1 MFNEIVNT
9 EENTI
14 IDNTSSDKSE
24 KNAKKKNDECLEL
37 KTIKYKS
44 MLLTGNAIDKVNPT
58 EKSLFNLDKF
68 LEDDKQIS
76 RKEPWSKL
84 DKTMKTKKI
93 IDFVESYSAE
103 KKFKKEQK
111 EALEAFLKD
120 CLNRKRLQR
129 VKDVDYDKENGVI
142 KSIPSLIF
150 NKTSKQKQFTLK
162 NVEKRVSTLKSLPQN
177 RRKTLTIKNKKGEE
191 KTSGSGSD

>member
-1 MFNEIVNT
+1 MFNEIDNT

-14 IDNTSSDKSE
+14 IANTTSDKSE
-24 KNAKKKNDECLEL
+24 KKAKKKNDECLEL

-93 IDFVESYSAE
+93 MDFVASYSTE
-103 KKFKKEQK
+103 KKLKKEQK

-142 KSIPSLIF
+142 KSIPSLVF

-177 RRKTLTIKNKKGEE
+177 RRKTLTAKNKKGEE

>member
-1 MFNEIVNT
+1 MFNEIDNS

-14 IDNTSSDKSE
+14 INSSTKE
-24 KNAKKKNDECLEL
+24 KKAKKKNDECIEL

-44 MLLTGNAIDKVNPT
+44 MLLTGNAIDTVNPT

-68 LEDDKQIS
+68 LENDKQTS

-84 DKTMKTKKI
+84 DKTMKTNKI
-93 IDFVESYSAE
+93 MDFVQTYSAE
-103 KKFKKEQK
+103 KNFKKEQT
-111 EALEAFLKD
+111 EGLETFLKD

-142 KSIPSLIF
+142 KSIPALVFTKS
-150 NKTSKQKQFTLK
+150 SKQFTLK
-162 NVEKRVSTLKSLPQN
+162 NVEKRVSTLKSLPQS
-177 RRKTLTIKNKKGEE
+177 RRKTLTAKNKKGEE

>member
-1 MFNEIVNT
+1 MFNEIDNAK
-9 EENTI
+9 ENTI
-14 IDNTSSDKSE
+14 IANTTSDKSE
-24 KNAKKKNDECLEL
+24 KKAKKKNDECLEL

-93 IDFVESYSAE
+93 IDFVASYSTE
-103 KKFKKEQK
+103 KKLKKEQK

-142 KSIPSLIF
+142 KSIPSLVF

-162 NVEKRVSTLKSLPQN
+162 NVEKHVSTLKSLPQN
-177 RRKTLTIKNKKGEE
+177 RRKTLTVKNKKGEE

>member
-1 MFNEIVNT
+1 MFNEIDNT

-14 IDNTSSDKSE
+14 IDNTSSDKSD
-24 KNAKKKNDECLEL
+24 KKVKKKNDECLEL

-93 IDFVESYSAE
+93 MDFVASYSTE
-103 KKFKKEQK
+103 KKLKKEQK
-111 EALEAFLKD
+111 ESLEAFLKD

-129 VKDVDYDKENGVI
+129 VKDVDYDKEKGII
-142 KSIPSLIF
+142 KSIPSLVF
-150 NKTSKQKQFTLK
+150 TKSSKQKQFTLK

-177 RRKTLTIKNKKGEE
+177 RRKTLTVKNKKGEE

>member
-1 MFNEIVNT
+1 MFNEIDNT

-14 IDNTSSDKSE
+14 IDNTSSDKSD
-24 KNAKKKNDECLEL
+24 KKVKKKNDECLEL

-93 IDFVESYSAE
+93 MDFVASYSTE
-103 KKFKKEQK
+103 KKLKKEQK

-142 KSIPSLIF
+142 KSIPSLVF

-177 RRKTLTIKNKKGEE
+177 RRKTLTAKNKKGEE

>member
-1 MFNEIVNT
+1 MFNEIDNT

-14 IDNTSSDKSE
+14 IDNTASDKSE
-24 KNAKKKNDECLEL
+24 KKTKKKNDECLEL

-93 IDFVESYSAE
+93 MDFVESYSTE

-142 KSIPSLIF
+142 KSIPSLVF

-177 RRKTLTIKNKKGEE
+177 RRKTLTVKNKKGEE